1 MVHYFAHAQGQG
13 IKLPTIKAHPAQ
25 AKRFASFGAMIATA
39 VLLAACSTT
48 QVQTPRTAT
57 TVPLHEAMVFP
68 PPGGPAMISVVE
80 TNYANAVRQE
90 IALASNARTPGE
102 NHLTITRFLTRGG
115 DGNFGELGDP
125 IADNQDL
132 YTEASAAFPEVSML
146 VSPFYVQNYYGPF
159 GYAVGGAPTGDKC
172 VYARQRIEPA
182 TATTGRVTRGS
193 VVIRMQ
199 LCDRTSSERALLDM
213 MFAMRL
219 RDPVFQPWRASP
231 IIGTPGA
238 IILPQTSSGFQN
250 VLDLPEAQPPRSTTR
265 PAPVAQAA
273 TPSST
278 ATTPPPL
285 PQPSGPIVPLP
296 GGGTA
301 GSGANSNSTVVV
313 PAPPGSS

>member
-1 MVHYFAHAQGQG
+1 MARASQRG
-13 IKLPTIKAHPAQ
+13 
-25 AKRFASFGAMIATA
+25 RFTGVGALAIAGL
-39 VLLAACSTT
+39 LLAGCSTT

-57 TVPLHEAMVFP
+57 TVPLHDAMIFP

-102 NHLTITRFLTRGG
+102 NHVTITRYLTRGG

-125 IADNQDL
+125 VADNQDL
-132 YTEASAAFPEVSML
+132 YTQASEAFPEVSMM

-172 VYARQRIEPA
+172 VYARQRIEPE

-193 VVIRMQ
+193 VVIGLQ
-199 LCDRTSSERALLDM
+199 LCDRTASERELLEM

-231 IIGTPGA
+231 FIGTPGT
-238 IILPQTSSGFQN
+238 IILPQTGAGFQN
-250 VLDLPEAQPPRSTTR
+250 VLDLPEAQPRGTTSPTPVVQAST
-265 PAPVAQAA
+265 PAPAA
-273 TPSST
+273 PTPSPVPEPT
-278 ATTPPPL
+278 
-285 PQPSGPIVPLP
+285 GPIVPLP
-296 GGGTA
+296 GGGTT
-301 GSGANSNSTVVV
+301 GGTSSEGTVIV
-313 PAPPGSS
+313 PTPPGSN

>member
-1 MVHYFAHAQGQG
+1 MVHCFAHAQGQG
-13 IKLPTIKAHPAQ
+13 TKFSRKMPWSLRRG
-25 AKRFASFGAMIATA
+25 RFAGALMVAGF
-39 VLLAACSTT
+39 LLTGCSTT

-57 TVPLHEAMVFP
+57 TVPLHEAMIFP
-68 PPGGPAMISVVE
+68 PPGGPAMIAVVE
-80 TNYANAVRQE
+80 TNFANAVRQE

-102 NHLTITRFLTRGG
+102 NHVTITRFLTRGG

-125 IADNQDL
+125 VSDNEDL
-132 YTEASAAFPEVSML
+132 YTQASAAFPDVSMM

-193 VVIRMQ
+193 VVIRLQ
-199 LCDRTSSERALLDM
+199 LCDRSASERELLDM

-231 IIGTPGA
+231 IIGAPGA
-238 IILPQTSSGFQN
+238 IVLPQTGAGFQN
-250 VLDLPEAQPPRSTTR
+250 VLDLPEAQPKGTTSPAPPVQASA
-265 PAPVAQAA
+265 PAPVAPAPA
-273 TPSST
+273 P
-278 ATTPPPL
+278 APA
-285 PQPSGPIVPLP
+285 PQPTGPLVPLP
-296 GGGTA
+296 GSGTTGGGTSSG
-301 GSGANSNSTVVV
+301 GSVIV